1 MATILITGA
10 TDGIGLALAQQY
22 ATAQHQLIL
31 VGRRPFP
38 PQPSPLFTAQTYCQA
53 DLAQPDAADTIAHWL
68 ENQGIHTLDLLIH
81 NAGTGYFG
89 ALAAQPLDQIDA
101 LLTVNLHSP
110 ITITHRLF
118 PWLQKAQGQ
127 VLFVSS
133 VATAVPTPEY
143 AVYGASKMALEGFAR
158 SLRIEWQGQVTVQTI
173 RPGATRTGMHQKI
186 GLTQAQMNWDKFP
199 AAETVAQQII
209 RAIEQKQPSTTIGL
223 DNQLLSFVGRNGRV
237 LLDPLLRRSATPLT
251 SQPTRA
257 STPACLIT
265 GAADG
270 IGRALALRYAQAG
283 YRIIGLDVDGTKAAH
298 TRAEIEGQGGQAE
311 FILGDLSSR
320 AGLAAMLPQLG
331 PLGPFNCVIHNA
343 GISAVGRFEV
353 VPLARQQAVLHLN
366 LHTPLWLTAEL
377 FRQNWLTPD
386 ASFVF
391 LSSLS
396 YFASY
401 PGAAVYAASKD
412 GLANYARSL
421 QAAWRGRCLTVFPGP
436 VRTAHAR
443 RYSPDNS
450 REDGRMPPETLAAAI
465 FRAEQTGRTRLIP
478 GAVNKLM
485 GAAGHLFPGLL
496 EMGMKKVILEKLE
509 EGKVIG
515 NSVIE

>member
-1 MATILITGA
+1 MAIILITGA

-22 ATAQHQLIL
+22 TLAKHQLIL

-38 PQPSPLFTAQTYCQA
+38 PHPDPMFTPQTYCQA

-89 ALAAQPLDQIDA
+89 ALAAQPLDQIDE
-101 LLTVNLHSP
+101 LLTANLHSP
-110 ITITHRLF
+110 IAITHRLF
-118 PWLQKAQGQ
+118 PWLQKARGQ
-127 VLFVSS
+127 VVFVSS

-143 AVYGASKMALEGFAR
+143 AVYGASKLALEGFAR
-158 SLRIEWQGQVTVQTI
+158 SLRVEWQGQVTVQTI

-186 GLTQAQMNWDKFP
+186 GLTQAQMNWEKFAP
-199 AAETVAQQII
+199 AEKVARQII
-209 RAIEQKQPSTTIGL
+209 RAIEQKRPSATIGL
-223 DNQLLSFVGRNGRV
+223 GNQLLRFVGRNGRV
-237 LLDPLLRRSATPLT
+237 LLDPLLRRRATPLT

-257 STPACLIT
+257 SAAPICLIT

-283 YRIIGLDVDGTKAAH
+283 YHIIGLDVDGTKAAH
-298 TRAEIEGQGGQAE
+298 TRAEIVAQGGQAE

-320 AGLAAMLPQLG
+320 AELAAMLPQLAT
-331 PLGPFNCVIHNA
+331 LGPFSCVIHNA
-343 GISAVGRFEV
+343 GISAVGRFEAL
-353 VPLARQQAVLHLN
+353 PLDRQQAVLHLN
-366 LHTPLWLTAEL
+366 LHAPLWLTAEL
-377 FRQNWLTPD
+377 FRQKWLMPD
-386 ASFVF
+386 ARFIF

-450 REDGRMPPETLAAAI
+450 REDGRMPPETLANAI
-465 FRAEQTGRTRLIP
+465 FRAEQAGKSRLIP
-478 GAVNKLM
+478 GPANRIM
-485 GAAGHLFPGLL
+485 GFAGHLFPGLL

-509 EGKVIG
+509 EKVIA
-515 NSVIE
+515 

>member
-10 TDGIGLALAQQY
+10 TDGIGLALAQQFS
-22 ATAQHQLIL
+22 TAENRLIL
-31 VGRRPFP
+31 VGRRPVP
-38 PQPSPLFTAQTYCQA
+38 TLNNPLFTPQTYCQA
-53 DLAQPDAADTIAHWL
+53 DLAQPHAADAIANWL
-68 ENQGIHTLDLLIH
+68 AAQGIEALDRLIH

-89 ALAAQPLDQIDA
+89 SIADQALDQIDE

-110 ITITHRLF
+110 IAITHKLF
-118 PWLQKAQGQ
+118 PLLQKARGQ
-127 VLFVSS
+127 VVFVSS

-143 AVYGASKMALEGFAR
+143 AVYGASKLALEGFAR
-158 SLRIEWQGQVTVQTI
+158 SLRVEWQGQVTVQTI

-186 GLTQAQMNWDKFP
+186 GLTPDKMNWEKFP
-199 AAETVAQQII
+199 PAETVARQIMW
-209 RAIEQKQPSTTIGL
+209 AIERKRPSATIGFG
-223 DNQLLSFVGRNGRV
+223 NKLLRFAGRNGRI
-237 LLDPLLRRSATPLT
+237 LLDPILQKSAPQLSQT
-251 SQPTRA
+251 SQPTA
-257 STPACLIT
+257 PACLIT

-283 YRIIGLDVDGTKAAH
+283 TRIIGLDVDGDKAAQ
-298 TRAEIEGQGGQAE
+298 TRAEIEAQGGQAE
-311 FILGDLSSR
+311 FVLGDLSSR
-320 AGLAAMLPQLG
+320 AGLDAILPQLA
-331 PLGPFNCVIHNA
+331 PLGPFSCVIHNA
-343 GISAVGRFEV
+343 GISAVGRFEAI
-353 VPLARQQAVLHLN
+353 PLARQQAVLRLN
-366 LHTPLWLTAEL
+366 LHAPLWLTAEL
-377 FRQNWLTPD
+377 FRQNLLTPD

-421 QAAWRGRCLTVFPGP
+421 RAAWRGHCLAVFPGP

-450 REDGRMPPETLAAAI
+450 REDGRMPPETLANFI
-465 FRAEQTGRTRLIP
+465 FRAEQAGKTRLIP
-478 GAVNKLM
+478 GPANKLM
-485 GAAGHLFPGLL
+485 GFAGHLFPGLL

-509 EGKVIG
+509 KKVI
-515 NSVIE
+515 E

>member
-22 ATAQHQLIL
+22 AAANHRLVL

-38 PQPSPLFTAQTYCQA
+38 PHPEPIFTSQTYCQA
-53 DLAQPDAADTIAHWL
+53 DLSQLDAADIVASWL
-68 ENQGIHTLDLLIH
+68 ETQGINTLDLLIH

-89 ALAAQPLDQIDA
+89 PLATQPLDQIDE

-110 ITITHRLF
+110 IALTHRLF
-118 PWLQKAQGQ
+118 PWLQRAQGQ
-127 VLFVSS
+127 VVFVSS

-186 GLTQAQMNWDKFP
+186 GLTRAEMNWDKFP
-199 AAETVAQQII
+199 AAETVARQII
-209 RAIEQKQPSTTIGL
+209 RAIAKKRPSTTIGL
-223 DNQLLSFVGRNGRV
+223 GNQLLHFAGRNGRI
-237 LLDPLLRRSATPLT
+237 LLDPLLQKSATPLSSHPT
-251 SQPTRA
+251 QPATA
-257 STPACLIT
+257 PTCLIT

-270 IGRALALRYAQAG
+270 IGRALALCYAQAG
-283 YRIIGLDVDGTKAAH
+283 YHIIGLDVDGAKAAQ
-298 TRAEIEGQGGQAE
+298 TRAEIVAQGGKAD
-311 FILGDLSSR
+311 FVLGDLSSR
-320 AGLAAMLPQLG
+320 AGLATMLPQLA
-331 PLGPFNCVIHNA
+331 PLGPFSCVIHNA

-353 VPLARQQAVLHLN
+353 VPLERQQAVLHLN
-366 LHTPLWLTAEL
+366 LHAPLWLTAEL
-377 FRQNWLTPD
+377 IRHNWLTPD

-401 PGAAVYAASKD
+401 PGAAAYAASKD

-421 QAAWRGRCLTVFPGP
+421 QAAWRGGHCLTVFPGP

-465 FRAEQTGRTRLIP
+465 FRAEQAGQSRLIP
-478 GAVNKLM
+478 GPANKIM
-485 GAAGHLFPGLL
+485 GVAGHLFPGLL

-509 EGKVIG
+509 GKVI
-515 NSVIE
+515 E

>member
-22 ATAQHQLIL
+22 NTAENRLVL

-38 PQPSPLFTAQTYCQA
+38 SLTSPLFTAQTYCQA
-53 DLAQPDAADTIAHWL
+53 DLAQPDVADTIASWL
-68 ENQGIHTLDLLIH
+68 AAQGITTLDLLIH
-81 NAGTGYFG
+81 NAGTGYYG
-89 ALAAQPLDQIDA
+89 SLAEQTLDQIDD

-110 ITITHRLF
+110 IAITHKLF
-118 PWLQKAQGQ
+118 PLLQKARGQ
-127 VLFVSS
+127 VVFVSS
-133 VATAVPTPEY
+133 VATAVPSPEY

-158 SLRIEWQGQVTVQTI
+158 SLRVEWQGQVTVQTI

-186 GLTQAQMNWDKFP
+186 GLTQEKMNWEKFP
-199 AAETVAQQII
+199 PAEKVARQII
-209 RAIEQKQPSTTIGL
+209 WAIERKRPSTTIGL
-223 DNQLLSFVGRNGRV
+223 GNKLLRFAGRNGRI
-237 LLDPLLRRSATPLT
+237 LLDPILRKNAPQLT
-251 SQPTRA
+251 QSHQPAAPT
-257 STPACLIT
+257 CLIT

-283 YRIIGLDVDGTKAAH
+283 YRIIGLDVDGEKAAQ
-298 TRAEIEGQGGQAE
+298 TRADIAAQDGQAA
-311 FILGDLSSR
+311 FVLGDLSR
-320 AGLAAMLPQLG
+320 RDGLAAILPQLA
-331 PLGPFNCVIHNA
+331 PLRPFSCIIHNA
-343 GISAVGRFEV
+343 GISAVGRFEG

-366 LHTPLWLTAEL
+366 LHAPLWLTAEL
-377 FRQNWLTPD
+377 FRQNLLTPE

-421 QAAWRGRCLTVFPGP
+421 HAAWRGHCLTVFPGP

-450 REDGRMPPETLAAAI
+450 REDGRMPPETLANAI
-465 FRAEQTGRTRLIP
+465 FHAEQAGNTRLIP
-478 GAVNKLM
+478 GPANKLM
-485 GAAGHLFPGLL
+485 GSAGHLFPGLL
-496 EMGMKKVILEKLE
+496 EVGMKKVILEKLE
-509 EGKVIG
+509 GG
-515 NSVIE
+515 R